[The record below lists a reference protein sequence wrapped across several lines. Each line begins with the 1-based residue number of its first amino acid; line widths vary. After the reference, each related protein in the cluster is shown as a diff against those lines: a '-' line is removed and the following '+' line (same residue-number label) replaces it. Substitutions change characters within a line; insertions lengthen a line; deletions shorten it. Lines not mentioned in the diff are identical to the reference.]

1 MGEAVDLL
9 QALRGH
15 MGVDLRGGEARV
27 PQHVLDAAQ
36 IGAALQKVGG
46 EGVAQGMGRER
57 LVQPRC
63 GQSALEH
70 LADAVGLHLVSPV
83 ADEEVVALPVA
94 EQLRPRLLEI
104 AGHGL
109 GAPAAQG
116 HDALLGALAE
126 HLHLALGEV
135 HPGKEKPGGLGDAGA
150 AGEQEFQERRIAHLR
165 RRLLAG
171 RAVGVGRA
179 VDGQQALHV
188 AVGHDL
194 REPAVDL
201 GGRQHAGGI
210 GRGEAGHARPAEE
223 RAQRRQ
229 VPPDGGAGVARLVE
243 LGEVAPQLA
252 VGGSERIDARPLRPA
267 QVGLHVL
274 AIGAHRMGRGAHLG
288 GEVIAEPRHRLFAGQ
303 RRPVGGVSAAS
314 AFAPRHGSS
323 PASARASL

>member
-1 MGEAVDLL
+1 
-9 QALRGH
+9 
-15 MGVDLRGGEARV
+15 
-27 PQHVLDAAQ
+27 
-36 IGAALQKVGG
+36 
-46 EGVAQGMGRER
+46 MGRER
-57 LVQPRC
+57 LVQPRRRQ
-63 GQSALEH
+63 GALEH
-70 LADAVGLHLVSPV
+70 LADAVGLHLVAPV
-83 ADEEVVALPVA
+83 ANEEVVALPVA

-135 HPGKEKPGGLGDAGA
+135 HPGKEEPGGLGDTGA
-150 AGEQEFQERRIAHLR
+150 AGEQEFQERRVAHLR

-210 GRGEAGHARPAEE
+210 GRGETGHARPAEE

-229 VPPDGGAGVARLVE
+229 VPLDSGAGIARLVE

-252 VGGSERIDARPLRPA
+252 IGGSERIDGRPLRPA